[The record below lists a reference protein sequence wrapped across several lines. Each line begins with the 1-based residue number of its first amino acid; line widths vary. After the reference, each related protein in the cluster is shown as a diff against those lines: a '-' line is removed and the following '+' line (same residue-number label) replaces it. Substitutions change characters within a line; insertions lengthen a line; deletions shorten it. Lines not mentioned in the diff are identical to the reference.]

1 MLSYFELRKGTIFLL
16 ESQPYEVLEFQQVYK
31 AQDAVVA
38 RTKIKNLLSG
48 KIVERTFHKGDS
60 FEEAE
65 FEKLDV
71 KFVYANRGKFVF
83 SEASN
88 PANRFELEESQAG
101 DGIKFLKAGQL
112 AVGVKFQGKIV
123 NIILPIKV
131 QLKVT
136 EAPPGTKGDRA
147 QSGTKSVTL
156 ETGAQINVPLFV
168 EMDDVIEVNT
178 ETGEY
183 VRRVEQEG

>member
-1 MLSYFELRKGTIFLL
+1 MLSYFELRKGILFIL

-48 KIVERTFHKGDS
+48 KIIERTFHKGDS

-83 SEASN
+83 SEAKN
-88 PANRFELEESQAG
+88 PGTRFELTEEQVG
-101 DGIKFLKAGQL
+101 QGYKFIKPNQLITGI
-112 AVGVKFQGKIV
+112 KFQGKI
-123 NIILPIKV
+123 ISIALPIKV
-131 QLKVT
+131 QLKVA

-147 QSGTKSVTL
+147 QSGTKAVIL
-156 ETGAQINVPLFV
+156 ETGAQINAPLFV
-168 EMDDVIEVNT
+168 EMDDVIEINT

-183 VRRVEQEG
+183 VRRVE

>member
-1 MLSYFELRKGTIFLL
+1 MLSYFELRKGILFLL

-48 KIVERTFHKGDS
+48 KIIERTFHKGDS

-65 FEKLDV
+65 FGKLDV
-71 KFVYANRGKFVF
+71 KFIYANRGKFVF
-83 SEASN
+83 TESQN
-88 PANRFELEESQAG
+88 PAVRFELTEEQVGESA
-101 DGIKFLKAGQL
+101 KFLKANQL
-112 AVGVKFQGKIV
+112 ITGVKFQEKI
-123 NIILPIKV
+123 ISIALPIKV

-147 QSGTKSVTL
+147 QSGTKAVTL

-168 EMDDVIEVNT
+168 EMDDIIEINT
-178 ETGEY
+178 ETGDY
-183 VRRVEQEG
+183 VRRVEEK